1 MAMQM
6 TGILAGDGTAM
17 VHAQVFR
24 RPTPQQPPSE
34 FADAVEPVL
43 DTDPRTGGVVRDWQ
57 LSMGR
62 LLGREDGSVHD
73 IWSGF
78 AAWRR
83 QYVAERVLGDLATVR
98 SFITWADRVRD
109 THRIHPLLLPT
120 AQIATKDAAVIEGA
134 MRDLRDRARH
144 SGEHGLGVSV
154 PEHAGLVRGF
164 LLAEER
170 SLLLAQG
177 STQIWATS
185 DGLLVTDGS
194 GGAGQ
199 LVHGWELGPQELTAF
214 TSEGAVRLGGT
225 DAARLLV
232 LVAPGVAQASVGK
245 APVSSIFAMIMDGM
259 REMAGLAAGEFRPLH
274 LRRVDTSAAPAG
286 PQPMTSARAAR

>member
-43 DTDPRTGGVVRDWQ
+43 DTDPRAGGVVRDWQ

-62 LLGREDGSVHD
+62 LLGRDDGAVHD
-73 IWSGF
+73 IWSQF
-78 AAWRR
+78 TAWRR

-98 SFITWADRVRD
+98 SFIAWADGVRD
-109 THRIHPLLLPT
+109 AHRIHPMLLPSAEIT
-120 AQIATKDAAVIEGA
+120 TRDAAVIEGA
-134 MRDLRDRARH
+134 MRDLRDRARR
-144 SGEHGLGVSV
+144 SGEHGLGISM
-154 PEHAGLVRGF
+154 PQRAGLVRGF
-164 LLAEER
+164 LLAEDR
-170 SLLLAQG
+170 SLLLAHG
-177 STQIWATS
+177 RTEVWATA
-185 DGLLVTDGS
+185 DGLLVMDGS
-194 GGAGQ
+194 NGPGL

-214 TSEGAVRLGGT
+214 TADGAVRLGGT

-232 LVAPGVAQASVGK
+232 LVAPGVAQASVGR
-245 APVSSIFAMIMDGM
+245 ASVSSIFAMIIDGM
-259 REMAGLAAGEFRPLH
+259 REMAGLAAGEFLPLH
-274 LRRVDTSAAPAG
+274 LRRVDTSRAPRSA
-286 PQPMTSARAAR
+286 QPMTSARAAR